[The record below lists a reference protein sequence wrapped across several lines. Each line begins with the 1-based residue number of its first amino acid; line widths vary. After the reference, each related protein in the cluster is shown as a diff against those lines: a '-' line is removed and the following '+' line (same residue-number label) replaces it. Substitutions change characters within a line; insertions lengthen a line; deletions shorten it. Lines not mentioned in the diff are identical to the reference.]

1 MTAKLSFMRSKVVFF
16 DLDDTLYHEVDFLK
30 SAYREIASFIETN
43 YHLQGI
49 YAEMM
54 GYWQAGEK
62 VFQCLLASHS
72 LHDLTI
78 QDLLLHYRAHVP
90 QITLSIETQHT
101 LEHLHAKGIR
111 MGLITDG
118 RTLTQ
123 QNKIAALG
131 IKKYFEEQD
140 IYISEA
146 FGSEKT
152 EGKSFQDVQQRYGEN
167 SEIFYVGD
175 NPKKDFAWPN
185 ALGWI
190 TICLLDDGQ
199 NIHSQQFNG
208 DESCLPQ
215 YKIHHIEDLCKLIDK
230 NSFD

>member
-1 MTAKLSFMRSKVVFF
+1 MIVKLSSMGDKVVFF

-30 SAYREIASFIETN
+30 SAYRDIASFIELN

-49 YAEMM
+49 YAEMID
-54 GYWQAGEK
+54 YWEADK
-62 VFQCLLASHS
+62 NVFECLLASHF

-78 QDLLLHYRAHVP
+78 QDLLLSYRTHVP
-90 QITLSIETQHT
+90 EIALSIDTKHT
-101 LEHLHAKGIR
+101 LDRLSAKGIR
-111 MGLITDG
+111 LGLITDG

-131 IKKYFEEQD
+131 LKNYFEEQD

-146 FGSEKT
+146 FGSEKI
-152 EGKSFQDVQQRYGEN
+152 EGKSFQDVQQHYGEGN
-167 SEIFYVGD
+167 TIFYVGD

-199 NIHSQQFNG
+199 NIHSQQFNV